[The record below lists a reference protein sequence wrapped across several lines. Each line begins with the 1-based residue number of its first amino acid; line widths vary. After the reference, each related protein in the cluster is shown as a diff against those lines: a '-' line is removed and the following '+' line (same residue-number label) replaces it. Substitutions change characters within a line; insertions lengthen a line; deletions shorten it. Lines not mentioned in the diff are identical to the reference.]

1 MKPAL
6 KITDLHK
13 QYPEVVA
20 VNNLSLEIKKG
31 EFYGLLGHNGAGK
44 TSTIHCVTG
53 LATITKGTIE
63 VFGYDVEKE
72 YQQARKLVGLSQQ
85 DIHMDPYFSIE
96 ETLIYQAGYF
106 GIPRTEAKKRC
117 EKLLKQFGVWSKREE
132 SYRKL
137 SGGMKR
143 KVEIA
148 KALMHQPQLL
158 ILDEPTAGLD
168 VQTRNELY
176 TYLEELNKQGTTIIL
191 TTHYIEEAEKLC
203 NRIGV
208 MKQGELILEEETKK
222 LKKQYKNNKLEDI
235 YLEITGEST

>member
-1 MKPAL
+1 
-6 KITDLHK
+6 
-13 QYPEVVA
+13 
-20 VNNLSLEIKKG
+20 
-31 EFYGLLGHNGAGK
+31 
-44 TSTIHCVTG
+44 
-53 LATITKGTIE
+53 
-63 VFGYDVEKE
+63 
-72 YQQARKLVGLSQQ
+72 
-85 DIHMDPYFSIE
+85 
-96 ETLIYQAGYF
+96 
-106 GIPRTEAKKRC
+106 
-117 EKLLKQFGVWSKREE
+117 
-132 SYRKL
+132 
-137 SGGMKR
+137 MKR